1 MDLNETAGW
10 YGVIALLMA
19 YGLVSFSLIQ
29 SNSVVYHLLNFTGAL
44 GIIAISLKRKNYQ
57 PVALNVIWGVIALIA
72 LARLVLRV

>member
-29 SNSVVYHLLNFTGAL
+29 SNSVVYHFLNLTGAL
-44 GIIAISLKRKNYQ
+44 GIIAISLERKNYQ
-57 PVALNVIWGVIALIA
+57 PVALNAIWGIIAA
-72 LARLVLRV
+72 LALLRIVF